1 VNPLTAKDP
10 DQSASRP
17 RLRGRLH
24 QIAFLVAVPAGVAV
38 IVSARHATART
49 AAVIYACGLAGLYGI
64 SSSYHRLA
72 RSPRARYW
80 MCRLDHSMIYVFIAA
95 SFTPF
100 GLVVLRGPWAL
111 TLLVGVWAGAMVGVA
126 LKLVRMEPSAKVGFA
141 LYLILGWSVV
151 AALPQ
156 VVRALPPAELALL
169 IGGGLLYSAGAVI
182 LATHRPDPVPAVFG
196 YHEVWHAMVVAAS
209 GCQYL
214 VIRSV
219 LAASR

>member
-1 VNPLTAKDP
+1 MTAEDGV
-10 DQSASRP
+10 QSAGRP
-17 RLRGRLH
+17 RLRGWLH
-24 QIAFLVAVPAGVAV
+24 QMAFLVAVPAGAAV
-38 IVSARHATART
+38 IVAAHPAEART

-72 RSPRARYW
+72 RSPRARHW
-80 MCRLDHSMIYVFIAA
+80 MRRLDHSMIYVFIAA

-111 TLLVGVWAGAMVGVA
+111 TMLVGVWAGAVVGVV
-126 LKLVRMEPSAKVGFA
+126 LKMVRMEPSAKVGFA

-169 IGGGLLYSAGAVI
+169 LIGGLLYSAGAVI
-182 LATHRPDPVPAVFG
+182 LATRRPDPIPAVFG
-196 YHEVWHAMVVAAS
+196 YHEVWHTMVVAAS